1 MTYIGLVVGAIFG
14 TLLAIRRQGKILDLL
29 QYGAACG
36 IIGGL
41 FALIGNVIIL
51 RMS

>member
-1 MTYIGLVVGAIFG
+1 MTHIGLVLGAIFG
-14 TLLAIRRQGKILDLL
+14 IFLAIRRQGKILDIL

-41 FALIGNVIIL
+41 MALIVNVIIL
-51 RMS
+51 RMG

>member
-1 MTYIGLVVGAIFG
+1 MTYIGLVVGAFFG
-14 TLLAIRRQGKILDLL
+14 TFLAISRQGKILDIL

-41 FALIGNVIIL
+41 LALIGNVIIL
-51 RMS
+51 RMG

>member
-1 MTYIGLVVGAIFG
+1 MTYIGLVLGAISG
-14 TLLAIRRQGKILDLL
+14 TFLAIHRQGKILDML

-41 FALIGNVIIL
+41 LALIGNVIIL
-51 RMS
+51 RMG

>member
-29 QYGAACG
+29 QYGAACS
-36 IIGGL
+36 IIGGIL
-41 FALIGNVIIL
+41 ALIGNVIIL
-51 RMS
+51 RMG

>member
-1 MTYIGLVVGAIFG
+1 MTYVGLVIGAIFG
-14 TLLAIRRQGKILDLL
+14 AFLALHRRGKILDIL

-41 FALIGNVIIL
+41 LALIGNVIIL
-51 RMS
+51 RMG

>member
-1 MTYIGLVVGAIFG
+1 MTYVGLVIGAIFG
-14 TLLAIRRQGKILDLL
+14 AFLALRRRGKILDIL

-41 FALIGNVIIL
+41 LALIGNVIIL
-51 RMS
+51 RMG

>member
-1 MTYIGLVVGAIFG
+1 MTYIGLVLGAIFG
-14 TLLAIRRQGKILDLL
+14 TFLAIRRQGKILDIL

-41 FALIGNVIIL
+41 LGLIVNVIIL
-51 RMS
+51 RMG